1 MSLVTQFLRLK
12 AGIKFKLAYAKWKYA
27 VEFKYVFIVM
37 LRFFQQ
43 LLMEIDTLLCFPICL
58 LWS

>member
-43 LLMEIDTLLCFPICL
+43 LLMDIDTL
-58 LWS
+58 